1 MVSVT
6 AVKIDIENIQNRAI
20 CVIQEDFVVTA
31 KNALL
36 PIIDSKNMEKHIRRV
51 VDNLL
56 KLKYMTISLKELSF
70 GIEWLIVDKYVTD
83 EEERN
88 ILCDLLGD
96 KMSLIHEY
104 GERKEQ
110 KGRLEGIEEGRL
122 EGIKSIIL
130 KLYDSGLS
138 VSEIS
143 ERSGM
148 SISDVNKIIN
158 IEKSI

>member
-1 MVSVT
+1 MV
-6 AVKIDIENIQNRAI
+6 
-20 CVIQEDFVVTA
+20 
-31 KNALL
+31 
-36 PIIDSKNMEKHIRRV
+36 
-51 VDNLL
+51 
-56 KLKYMTISLKELSF
+56 
-70 GIEWLIVDKYVTD
+70 
-83 EEERN
+83 
-88 ILCDLLGD
+88 D

-110 KGRLEGIEEGRL
+110 KGRLKGIEEGRL

-148 SISDVNKIIN
+148 SISEINDIIE
-158 IEKSI
+158 IK